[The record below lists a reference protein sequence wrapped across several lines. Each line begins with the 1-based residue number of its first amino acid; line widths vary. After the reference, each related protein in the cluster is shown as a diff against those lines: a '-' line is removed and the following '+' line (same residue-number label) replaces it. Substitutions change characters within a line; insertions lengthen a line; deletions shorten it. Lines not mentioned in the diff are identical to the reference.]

1 MPRTHPSVGGSP
13 CHSKEGWSHVSDDG
27 LEEYIMG
34 RQPEEGEAQIEEHLL
49 ICQSC
54 RDKLV
59 EVEEAIRSIREVMRS
74 IQVERKG

>member
-1 MPRTHPSVGGSP
+1 
-13 CHSKEGWSHVSDDG
+13 
-27 LEEYIMG
+27 MG